1 MNCGIIPVLLLP
13 GGLDGFLLDADNLY
27 ADILCDVMEAD
38 GLLVTV
44 NPPGVKQSKPVVIK
58 TLLHVAGFSPNV
70 ITYYTLSEGVRHDV

>member
-13 GGLDGFLLDADNLY
+13 GGLDGFLLDADNPY

-44 NPPGVKQSKPVVIK
+44 KSSRCQAVQSQ
-58 TLLHVAGFSPNV
+58 S
-70 ITYYTLSEGVRHDV
+70 